1 MHCPW
6 MDQYIS
12 NDAFHLE
19 KQKDRKYK
27 QFSQHIKGNKIW
39 LGIFTTD
46 FWNFFLEISGC
57 ILTEVN

>member
-1 MHCPW
+1 

-27 QFSQHIKGNKIW
+27 KNSQQIKGNQIW
-39 LGIFTTD
+39 FGIDFGTD
-46 FWNFFLEISGC
+46 FGNFFLEISGC
-57 ILTEVN
+57 ILMEVN